1 MEIQGDVIEKNITL
15 GELIEMDELLLTNA
29 VRGEVKVD
37 KLFITESEYIG
48 YTNR

>member
-1 MEIQGDVIEKNITL
+1 
-15 GELIEMDELLLTNA
+15 MDELLLTNA

-48 YTNR
+48 YTNRRSYNQDFQTNF